1 MYTNRSLLKGNAKTI
16 IKTAKPSMLT
26 AAAIYI
32 LVFILLTT
40 LRQAVMNVNVSPD
53 DAMNYV
59 NYYLNGDYQA
69 VLRMSEEMTPPGS
82 AYLINLVISAVLYIF
97 GAGFL
102 IFIFNTVKN
111 AGAVYGNLLDGFG
124 LAGKLIL
131 LALVEGLFIFLW
143 SLLFVIP
150 GIIAAYRYRMAKFLL
165 LDNPDLG
172 VMDCIR
178 TSKQMMAGHKWEC
191 FVLEL
196 SFIGW
201 ALLAGLPYIGYAVMI
216 WTAPY
221 INTTMVL
228 YYMALA
234 GKPVV
239 IVPAGQQPPYSM

>member
-1 MYTNRSLLKGNAKTI
+1 MYTERPLLKRNAKII
-16 IKTAKPSMLT
+16 IKTAKPSLLT
-26 AAAIYI
+26 AAVIYI
-32 LVFILLTT
+32 AVFLLLST
-40 LRQAVMNVNVSPD
+40 LSNSVLGVNITAD
-53 DAMNYV
+53 DARQYMNYYV
-59 NYYLNGDYQA
+59 NGDFQA
-69 VLRMSEEMTPPGS
+69 LVRLSERMTPPPS
-82 AYLINLVISAVLYIF
+82 AYVINLLITAVLYIF

-111 AGAVYGNLLDGFG
+111 VGAVYGNLLDGFG

-131 LALVEGLFIFLW
+131 LALAEGFFVFLW

-150 GIIAAYRYRMAKFLL
+150 GLVAAYRYRMAKFLL
-165 LDNPDLG
+165 LDHPEMG

-178 TSKQMMAGHKWEC
+178 TSKQMMRGHKWEC

-201 ALLAGLPYIGYAVMI
+201 NLLAALPYVGYAVMI

-239 IVPAGQQPPYSM
+239 VAPSAEQPPYDF